1 MKNRKKLRYIVVKE
15 KGYLWNYYYDN
26 MDFANYPYSY
36 YLFVPEENQRLK
48 VRVYFTRY
56 APNMNIDVYTAEG
69 TPCLYKGEPCVL
81 NLCRP
86 YFAGQMIEYVFANRC
101 HASDLGELEIRD
113 GDAILEAM
121 WYTDFYAR

>member
-1 MKNRKKLRYIVVKE
+1 
-15 KGYLWNYYYDN
+15 
-26 MDFANYPYSY
+26 
-36 YLFVPEENQRLK
+36 
-48 VRVYFTRY
+48 
-56 APNMNIDVYTAEG
+56 MNIDVYTAEG

-86 YFAGQMIEYVFANRC
+86 YYAGQMIEYVFANRC

-121 WYTDFYAR
+121 GYMDFYAR

>member
-1 MKNRKKLRYIVVKE
+1 MKNRKKLRYIVVNE

-56 APNMNIDVYTAEG
+56 APSLKLG
-69 TPCLYKGEPCVL
+69 TGTRFWRRWGIRIFTRGE
-81 NLCRP
+81 
-86 YFAGQMIEYVFANRC
+86 
-101 HASDLGELEIRD
+101 
-113 GDAILEAM
+113 
-121 WYTDFYAR
+121 